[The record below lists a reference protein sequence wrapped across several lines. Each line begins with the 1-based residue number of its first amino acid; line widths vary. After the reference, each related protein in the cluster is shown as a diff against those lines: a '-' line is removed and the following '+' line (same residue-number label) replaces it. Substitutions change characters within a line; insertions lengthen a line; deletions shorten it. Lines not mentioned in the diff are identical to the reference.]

1 MRTDPA
7 DAGCAETFEM
17 LDRYVECQLAYGD
30 AAERY
35 PEIAVHLSSCSPC
48 VEDFEGL
55 LAAIGGLPGPVPR
68 EK

>member
-1 MRTDPA
+1 MITDPA

-17 LDRYVECQLAYGD
+17 LDRYVERQLAYGD

-35 PEIAVHLSSCSPC
+35 PGIAAHLSICHPC
-48 VEDFEGL
+48 VEDYEGL
-55 LAAIGGLPGPVPR
+55 LAAISGLPGPVPR